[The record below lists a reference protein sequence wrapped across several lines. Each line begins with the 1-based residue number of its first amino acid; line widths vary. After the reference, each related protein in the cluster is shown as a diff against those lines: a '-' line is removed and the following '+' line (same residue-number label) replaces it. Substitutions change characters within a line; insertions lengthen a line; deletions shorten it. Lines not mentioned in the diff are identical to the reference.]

1 MTIRKKSSSNT
12 NPFVFFTWLLFFD
25 WLNFNETQDQRA
37 LWGHKRLVRLLCYVW
52 IFGMGECVGQGQRAM
67 SHTISSSLWESV
79 FTCSFHYEN
88 SSNASFTTIVLDLK
102 ALADNGSNGFLVGS
116 KLTLADVGLFECVL
130 AIEEQLG
137 ASTLDNFL
145 EIKVTKT
152 VILFG

>member
-1 MTIRKKSSSNT
+1 M
-12 NPFVFFTWLLFFD
+12 
-25 WLNFNETQDQRA
+25 
-37 LWGHKRLVRLLCYVW
+37 
-52 IFGMGECVGQGQRAM
+52 
-67 SHTISSSLWESV
+67 

-116 KLTLADVGLFECVL
+116 KLTLADVDLFECVL